1 MDEST
6 STSDTYRNDGCLIRF
21 PTIHAVFWPVDVEFD
36 LDDVKNYILDD
47 VRAAVKYHTCRTHQ
61 YIQEIK
67 EILVDKVPPGVNL
80 VVGRRCLSSSCR
92 SVLFIVLYR

>member
-6 STSDTYRNDGCLIRF
+6 STSDTYRNDSCLIRF

-47 VRAAVKYHTCRTHQ
+47 VRAAVKYHTCRTHHTSR
-61 YIQEIK
+61 K
-67 EILVDKVPPGVNL
+67 S
-80 VVGRRCLSSSCR
+80 RRS
-92 SVLFIVLYR
+92 